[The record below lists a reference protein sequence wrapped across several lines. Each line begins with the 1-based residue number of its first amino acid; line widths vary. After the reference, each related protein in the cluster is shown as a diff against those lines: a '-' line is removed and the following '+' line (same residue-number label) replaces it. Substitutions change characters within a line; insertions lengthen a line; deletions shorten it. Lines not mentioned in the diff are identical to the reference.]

1 MCKRY
6 LGSGELPGWSVS
18 GQGYVLCMVE
28 TTFLVGLFFF
38 LLLRKTKAQKVR
50 RVRGVDAELKAI
62 IESDND
68 ATGIA
73 FEIKAFLLSVIE
85 DDKNDLEKFSDARIA
100 QAGRILDRAG
110 PSAMYWMTD
119 IAAQL
124 AFLGAAQVNGITTN
138 VNLELGESATPEQIV
153 NVVVKG

>member
-1 MCKRY
+1 M
-6 LGSGELPGWSVS
+6 LGGGCWSVS

-38 LLLRKTKAQKVR
+38 LLLRKTKSQKVR
-50 RVRGVDAELKAI
+50 KVRGVDAELKAI

>member
-1 MCKRY
+1 
-6 LGSGELPGWSVS
+6 
-18 GQGYVLCMVE
+18 MVE

-38 LLLRKTKAQKVR
+38 LLLRKTKTQKVR

-100 QAGRILDRAG
+100 QAARILDRAG
-110 PSAMYWMTD
+110 PSAMYWMSD

>member
-1 MCKRY
+1 
-6 LGSGELPGWSVS
+6 
-18 GQGYVLCMVE
+18 MVE

-38 LLLRKTKAQKVR
+38 LLLRKTKTQRVR

>member
-1 MCKRY
+1 M
-6 LGSGELPGWSVS
+6 LGGGCWSVS

-38 LLLRKTKAQKVR
+38 LLLRKTKSQRVR

>member
-1 MCKRY
+1 
-6 LGSGELPGWSVS
+6 
-18 GQGYVLCMVE
+18 MVE
-28 TTFLVGLFFF
+28 TTFLVGLFFY
-38 LLLRKTKAQKVR
+38 LLLRKTKSQKLQKAR
-50 RVRGVDAELKAI
+50 KVRGVDAELKAI

-110 PSAMYWMTD
+110 PSALYWMTD